1 MADGNKLKINLKI
14 GSLLFSPFVDRSEE
28 EVYRKA
34 TDYINSKID
43 TLRKS
48 RPNLT
53 EAQNLSIVALELALE
68 LMKTDNDR
76 NEIFSA
82 MKNLDDMLKSAT
94 K

>member
-48 RPNLT
+48 RSNLT

-82 MKNLDDMLKSAT
+82 MKDLDDMLKSAT

>member
-48 RPNLT
+48 RSNLT

-68 LMKTDNDR
+68 LMKTENSR
-76 NEIFSA
+76 KELVSA
-82 MKNLDDMLKSAT
+82 MERMDEMLKAAT